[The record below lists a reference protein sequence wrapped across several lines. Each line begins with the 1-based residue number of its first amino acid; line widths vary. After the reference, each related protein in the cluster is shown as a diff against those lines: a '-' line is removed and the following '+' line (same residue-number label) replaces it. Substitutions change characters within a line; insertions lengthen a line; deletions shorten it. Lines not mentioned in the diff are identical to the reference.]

1 MQTFLIY
8 RAYIKAIHFQHA
20 IAFALLITFA
30 GPSFAGVGDAITVTG
45 VGTAIGLGPAA
56 RSKAIEDAQAAIVLE
71 RLERIA
77 PSRDFSIFTSL
88 LRSSS
93 SFFESSK
100 TVKET
105 KTEDSTHV
113 EIEGQLLERKLKEQI
128 AEVALGQHFV
138 TPRIVILA
146 SEQLAPDAQPDL
158 SKQGIIEKKLYDD
171 LKRIQFEIVAPE
183 QSRERIPTVKWGECI
198 DGSPELGAILARD
211 MLADIVV
218 LGSGKAVV
226 EEERRG
232 VNRVRADVSLC
243 IVRTDDGYVLDTP
256 KAYAIVNSADPIE
269 GAKQAIE
276 DACAKLVGE
285 TKTAVALGA
294 LGGTP
299 IDALLVTIDGVSNDT
314 QSDAILNAF
323 QTCLGIEKP
332 EIIYSGNNRVRA
344 RVAYAGPINAFIDCV
359 DGMARSKDAVALKSV
374 IGRDVTLTVG
384 APNPL

>member
-1 MQTFLIY
+1 MRTALTVLFAMHL
-8 RAYIKAIHFQHA
+8 AHA
-20 IAFALLITFA
+20 EST
-30 GPSFAGVGDAITVTG
+30 VTVTG
-45 VGTAIGLGPAA
+45 EGSAVGLGPAA
-56 RSKAIEDAQAAIVLE
+56 RSKAIEEAQASIVLE

-77 PSRDFSIFTSL
+77 PSRDFSIFTPL
-88 LRSSS
+88 LRSAS

-100 TVKET
+100 TVKES

-138 TPRIVILA
+138 TPRIVILT
-146 SEQLAPDAQPDL
+146 SEQLSPDMQPDL

-171 LKRIQFEIVAPE
+171 LKRIQFEIVSSD
-183 QSRERIPTVKWGECI
+183 QSRERIPTAKWSECI

-269 GAKQAIE
+269 GARQAIE

-299 IDALLVTIDGVSNDT
+299 LDALLVTIEGITGAAQAES
-314 QSDAILNAF
+314 ILNAL
-323 QTCLGIEKP
+323 QACLGVEKP
-332 EIIYSGNNRVRA
+332 DIIYQGDNRVRA
-344 RVAYAGPINAFIDCV
+344 RVAFAGPIQQFVQCV
-359 DGMARSKDAVALKSV
+359 DGLSQMSNGLALKSV
-374 IGRDVTLTVG
+374 IDRDVTLTAG
-384 APNPL
+384 SPKTL